1 MSYSSQVVETKDAYE
16 STEKITIRKIIDG
29 GFAYSVNLVAVAAVS
44 LMVFTTLAINHIG
57 PFQEC
62 LQCIVLR

>member
-1 MSYSSQVVETKDAYE
+1 MSYSRQVVLTKKEYE
-16 STEKITIRKIIDG
+16 ATEHLTIKKVIDK
-29 GFAYSVNLVAVAAVS
+29 GFAFSVNLVAVAAFS
-44 LMVFTTLAINHIG
+44 LMVFTTLAISHIG